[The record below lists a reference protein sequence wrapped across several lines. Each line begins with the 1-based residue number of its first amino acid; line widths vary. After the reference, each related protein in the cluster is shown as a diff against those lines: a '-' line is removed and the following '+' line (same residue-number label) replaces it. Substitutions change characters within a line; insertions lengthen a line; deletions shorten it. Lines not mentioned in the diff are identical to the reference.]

1 MIADNGTGFVSIIIY
16 LIGNIY
22 RVIVHELVTNK
33 KDSTMTA
40 LTQLEELR
48 KNIAADPRS
57 LREASDRLEAV
68 LGAGGKHPDAL
79 RSYRA
84 GSLATR
90 FTNRPV
96 ADADGGLVVDRR
108 KHPALG
114 PDGDGELPQALVDD
128 VHSLIRPMLVQR
140 YPCVRIK
147 KMKRG
152 LLVRFNEP
160 LPSGEDPTV
169 DLVVALNRVEAPG
182 LWIPNLARNRWD
194 PSHPERHVELFT
206 SGWEQLRKTRQH
218 VVRVAKA
225 HAKQFSEPA
234 VCSFNIAAL
243 AWECIELAEPLDRA
257 LRRFFDY
264 AATSLA
270 QHLTA
275 DPAGVSGR
283 IKVVDRN
290 RAVQRFQTVA
300 DALDL
305 AIEAGDDDDKVYEV
319 LAAEGVFWKLIEPPA
334 SRVAKV
340 HQAIAS
346 GEPVSIT
353 KTGALVAGATFGATS
368 IKPTRSYGGRHVPA
382 YRRRNSGP
390 WYGRFADRLRF
401 EGGVRRHVAGLQ
413 VPRRPVHG
421 GVRYRWNVEPPGC
434 ERRQV
439 RIEFRLSSPEV
450 PRVYVDGSA
459 ESPHRYE
466 DGALCMW
473 YPRDPLERRWSFGD
487 GFHALLG
494 QIAVHLVKEHIW
506 RRTGDWP
513 GAEVPHG
520 LEVKVAQ

>member
-1 MIADNGTGFVSIIIY
+1 
-16 LIGNIY
+16 
-22 RVIVHELVTNK
+22 
-33 KDSTMTA
+33 MTA

-48 KNIAADPRS
+48 KKIAADRRP
-57 LREASDRLEAV
+57 LQEASDRLRAV
-68 LGAGGKHPDAL
+68 LDAASKHPDAL
-79 RSYRA
+79 RTYRS
-84 GSLATR
+84 GSLASR

-96 ADADGGLVVDRR
+96 ADADGGLVIDRR
-108 KHPALG
+108 KHPSLG
-114 PDGDGELPQALVDD
+114 PDGDGELPRALVDS
-128 VHSLIRPMLVQR
+128 VHNLIRPLLVQQ
-140 YPCVRIK
+140 YPCVRIE

-152 LLVRFNEP
+152 LLLRFNEP

-182 LWIPNLARNRWD
+182 LWIPNLDRNRWD

-206 SGWEQLRKTRQH
+206 SGWPELRHTRQH

-234 VCSFNIAAL
+234 ICSFNIAAL

-257 LRRFFDY
+257 LQRFFDY

-275 DPAGVSGR
+275 DPAGVSAP
-283 IKVVDRN
+283 IKVAERN
-290 RAVQRFQTVA
+290 RAVQRFRTVA

-305 AIEAGDDDDKVYEV
+305 AIEAGDDDAKVSEI
-319 LAAEGVFWKLIEPPA
+319 LAATGVFWKLVGPA
-334 SRVAKV
+334 PSPVATI
-340 HQAIAS
+340 HQTIAS
-346 GEPVSIT
+346 GDPMSIT
-353 KTGALVAGATFGATS
+353 KTGTLVAGITSGTTS
-368 IKPTRSYGGRHVPA
+368 IKSTRSYGGQHVA
-382 YRRRNSGP
+382 TYRRRSSGP

-401 EGGVRRHVAGLQ
+401 EGDTRRHVVGLR
-413 VPRRPVHG
+413 VPRRPHHG
-421 GVRYRWNVEPPGC
+421 GVRYRWNVAPPGC

-439 RIEFRLSSPEV
+439 RIEFRLSSPGV

-473 YPRDPLERRWSFGD
+473 YPRDPLERRWSYGD
-487 GFHALLG
+487 GLHALLG

-506 RRTGDWP
+506 RRTGEWP

-520 LEVKVAQ
+520 VEAKAAQ

>member
-1 MIADNGTGFVSIIIY
+1 
-16 LIGNIY
+16 
-22 RVIVHELVTNK
+22 
-33 KDSTMTA
+33 MTA
-40 LTQLEELR
+40 LIQLEELR
-48 KNIAADPRS
+48 KKIAADPRS
-57 LREASDRLEAV
+57 LREASDRLGAV
-68 LGAGGKHPDAL
+68 LGAAGKHPDAL

-96 ADADGGLVVDRR
+96 ADADGGLVMDRR

-114 PDGDGELPQALVDD
+114 PDGDGELPQELVDD
-128 VHSLIRPMLVQR
+128 VHNLIRPSLVRR

-152 LLVRFNEP
+152 LMVCFNEP

-243 AWECIELAEPLDRA
+243 AWECIEFAEPLDRA
-257 LRRFFDY
+257 LRRFFEH

-275 DPAGVSGR
+275 DPAGVSGP
-283 IKVVDRN
+283 IKVADRD
-290 RAVQRFQTVA
+290 RAVRRFRTVA

-305 AIEAGDDDDKVYEV
+305 AIEAGDDDDKVYEI
-319 LAAEGVFWKLIEPPA
+319 LAAEGVFWKLIELPA

-368 IKPTRSYGGRHVPA
+368 INSTRSYGGRHVAA
-382 YRRRNSGP
+382 YRRRDSGP

-401 EGGVRRHVAGLQ
+401 ESGVRRHVVGLR
-413 VPRRPVHG
+413 VPRRPIHG

-439 RIEFRLSSPEV
+439 SIEFRLSSPEV

-466 DGALCMW
+466 DGTLCMW

-487 GFHALLG
+487 GLHALLG

-506 RRTGDWP
+506 RCTGDWP

-520 LEVKVAQ
+520 LGLKAAQ